1 LARPPE
7 IALLPIVLNEAA
19 VNIGL
24 VGESDALERRR
35 AMLAD
40 AGVTPKILSSDSDAS
55 SLKGLRLLFV
65 AGLAPAL
72 SERLAKLA
80 RAQGVLVNVEDVPAL
95 CDFHVP
101 AAVRR
106 GDLIVTVS
114 TNGKAPGLAR
124 LVREWLEHKL
134 GNEWRGRVRELAT
147 RRTTWREQGH
157 PPSEVSQKMRDYV
170 RERDW
175 LG

>member
-1 LARPPE
+1 M
-7 IALLPIVLNEAA
+7 LPIVLDEAA
-19 VNIGL
+19 VSVGL
-24 VGESDALERRR
+24 VGAGEALERRR
-35 AMLAD
+35 TMLAE
-40 AGVTPKILSSDSDAS
+40 AGVTPKVLSSDSDAS
-55 SLKGLRLLFV
+55 ALKGLRLLFV
-65 AGLAPAL
+65 AGLDKAL

-80 RAQGVLVNVEDVPAL
+80 RAQSVLVNVEDVPAL

-134 GNEWRGRVRELAT
+134 GEEWSGRLRELANS
-147 RRTTWREQGH
+147 RAAWRSQGH